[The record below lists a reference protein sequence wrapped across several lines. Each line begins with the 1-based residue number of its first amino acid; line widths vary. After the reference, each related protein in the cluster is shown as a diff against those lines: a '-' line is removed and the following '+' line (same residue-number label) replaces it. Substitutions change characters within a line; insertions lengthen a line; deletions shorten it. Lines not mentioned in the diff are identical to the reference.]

1 MISTRFARIPPRAC
15 FLLKLRVQIISM
27 FMEVAPSPNPRF
39 LEKGNF
45 IPVSARVLYTTNSYY
60 RINLS
65 KSKTKQSKID

>member
-1 MISTRFARIPPRAC
+1 
-15 FLLKLRVQIISM
+15 
-27 FMEVAPSPNPRF
+27 MEVAPSPNPRF